1 MSQLISSRA
10 ARYGAAVLATAVAA
24 GLTILLGPAIS
35 PDCHVTLYA
44 AVLFSA
50 RYCGFGPGLLAT
62 VISAVTGAY
71 VFPPLGDSALV
82 AGQVTL
88 VRLGL
93 FMSVGIAISW
103 ISSTQRA
110 TQRELERRVDE
121 RVGEIA
127 KTNRRL
133 KEAEELFRSAFEH
146 APIGMGLVGLDGALL
161 QVNPVLCALSGYS
174 ERELLGKSVVEIT
187 HPDDRAATVAHLRG
201 IIAGEGSNY
210 QLERRYLHKDGRR
223 IVWALVNG
231 SVVRDENGKPAHIIS
246 QVQDITER
254 KRTEDALQLQSL
266 VLSDMAEGV
275 AVGDRQGIIR
285 FTNPAFEALFGYA
298 PGELIGKHVSVVN
311 DLPPGENE
319 RFAAMVIDQ
328 VEAKGLFS
336 GEFYNR
342 RKDGT
347 PFLTFARVSA
357 IKVAGEELWVTLQHD
372 ITERKRM
379 EKALRES
386 EERFHNAFQYAPIGM
401 ALLSF
406 DGQFSKVNR
415 VLCELLGFSEQEL
428 LGLSPGDL
436 VHPEDLPAATADAI
450 RLATHEADN
459 YRAERRYRHKS
470 GRIVY
475 TDASLF
481 LLRDHERNPL
491 YYVAQLLDITE
502 RQRAEEALRKAHE
515 ELEARVEERTADL
528 RESNRQLYEEILQR
542 QQVQYELQ
550 NVNSRITGL
559 LESMSAGFFAVD
571 HEWRVTYM
579 NRGAELLT
587 RLDRE
592 SVIGKNVWDM
602 FPEDVNTVF
611 GERSRKAMLEWERD
625 DTEFYNAPL
634 SKWLRVHTYPIPDG
648 ICALFEDITERHTRE
663 ASIVSEIFQALNA
676 HLDVANAFPSVTA
689 GLQSLTGCHRVGLA
703 LFDDKHENLTLTSL
717 DAIGTYVGPKS
728 PHFPISHSPG
738 ARFALAGKP
747 HFVSDL
753 AVEIDSPIVR
763 SVYEDG
769 YRSSL
774 TLPVRAN
781 DRIVGM
787 LGLLWRELGGGNAS
801 RLPLLGQ
808 IADALGLA
816 AEKTRLFQE
825 VRVGHERLQALSGR
839 LMEVQ
844 ETERR
849 QIARELHDE
858 IGQHLTGLK
867 LVLDA
872 ARRLPVES
880 ARDRL
885 GEAHEL
891 VEELVE
897 RTRALSLDLRP
908 AMLDD
913 FGLLPALLWLFDRF
927 AIQTAVQVNFEHR
940 GMDRRLPPEV
950 ETAAYRIVQ
959 EGLTNV
965 ARYADVKEV
974 AVRAWV
980 ECETLKLQVV
990 DRGAGFDPDG
1000 ALSRHGSSGLVGMR
1014 ERALLLGGR
1023 VAIESSP
1030 GSGTQVIAELPLRN
1044 AAVAVR

>member
-1 MSQLISSRA
+1 MSQLTSSRA
-10 ARYGAAVLATAVAA
+10 ARYGAAVFWTALATAVKV
-24 GLTILLGPAIS
+24 LLGPMFPPPYVPFYFAVLFTARYAGLG
-35 PDCHVTLYA
+35 PGVLA
-44 AVLFSA
+44 AVLS
-50 RYCGFGPGLLAT
+50 T
-62 VISAVTGAY
+62 VTGTYLFVPVGVSTISANLIA
-71 VFPPLGDSALV
+71 LG
-82 AGQVTL
+82 
-88 VRLGL
+88 RLGL
-93 FMSVGIAISW
+93 FVLV
-103 ISSTQRA
+103 A
-110 TQRELERRVDE
+110 TVTTWLGSRERDRQQELERRVEE
-121 RVGEIA
+121 RAGEIA
-127 KTNRRL
+127 KANRRL
-133 KEAEELFRSAFEH
+133 EEAEALFRGAFTH
-146 APIGMGLVGLDGALL
+146 APIGIALVGLDGRTFH
-161 QVNPVLCALSGYS
+161 VNRAMCDFLGYS
-174 ERELLGKSVVEIT
+174 EPELLSMPVWAVT
-187 HPDDRAATVAHLRG
+187 QPDDMKTTIEQLQLLVE
-201 IIAGEGSNY
+201 GEIPRWE
-210 QLERRYLHKDGRR
+210 LEKRFFHKDGH
-223 IVWALVNG
+223 IVWGL
-231 SVVRDENGKPAHIIS
+231 SSTSLVRDSGGTPLYVIS
-246 QVQDITER
+246 QLQDITER
-254 KRTEDALQLQSL
+254 KLAEGRLQLKSL
-266 VLSDMAEGV
+266 VLSSMAEGV
-275 AVGDRQGIIR
+275 VVGDRQGIIR

-298 PGELIGKHVSVVN
+298 PGELIGKHISVVN
-311 DLPPGENE
+311 DLSPGENE

-347 PFLTFARVSA
+347 PFLTFARVGA
-357 IKVAGEELWVTLQHD
+357 IKVAGEELWLTLQHD
-372 ITERKRM
+372 ITEPKRM

-401 ALLSF
+401 ALLRF

-436 VHPEDLPAATADAI
+436 VHPEDLAAATADAI
-450 RLATHEADN
+450 RVATHETDS

-470 GRIVY
+470 GRIIY
-475 TDASLF
+475 TDARLSLV
-481 LLRDHERNPL
+481 RDHERNPL
-491 YYVAQLLDITE
+491 YYVAQLLDITD

-515 ELEARVEERTADL
+515 ELEARVEARTADL
-528 RESNRQLYEEILQR
+528 RASNLQLQEEIHQR
-542 QQVQYELQ
+542 QQVEYELQ
-550 NVNSRITGL
+550 NVHSRITGL
-559 LESMSAGFFAVD
+559 LDSMSAGFFAVD

-579 NRGAELLT
+579 NRGAERLT
-587 RLDRE
+587 RLDRD
-592 SVIGKNVWDM
+592 SVIGKDVWEV
-602 FPEDVNTVF
+602 FPEAVNTVLY
-611 GERSRKAMLEWERD
+611 EQSRKAMSEWVTT
-625 DTEFYNAPL
+625 DTEFYYPPL
-634 SKWLRVHTYPIPDG
+634 SRWRRVHTYPIPDG
-648 ICALFEDITERHTRE
+648 ICTLFEDITERHTRE
-663 ASIVSEIFQALNA
+663 GSIVSEIFQALNA
-676 HLDVANAFPSVTA
+676 HLDVANAFPSVAT
-689 GLQSLTGCHRVGLA
+689 GLESLTGCHRVGFA
-703 LFDDKHENLTLTSL
+703 MFDDKDESLTLITL
-717 DAIGTYVGPKS
+717 DATGAHVGPKS
-728 PHFPISHSPG
+728 PHFPMSHIPG
-738 ARFALAGKP
+738 ARFALAGKS
-747 HFVSDL
+747 HFVPDL

-801 RLPLLGQ
+801 QLPLLGQ

-825 VRVGHERLQALSGR
+825 VRVGHERLHVLSGR

-844 ETERR
+844 EEERR
-849 QIARELHDE
+849 HIARELHDE

-867 LVLDA
+867 LVLEA
-872 ARRLPVES
+872 AGRLPVES

-885 GEAHEL
+885 VEAHEM
-891 VEELVE
+891 VKELVE

-927 AIQTAVQVNFEHR
+927 ADQTAVQVTFEHR
-940 GMDRRLPPEV
+940 GLDRRLPPEL

-959 EGLTNV
+959 EALTNV
-965 ARYADVKEV
+965 ARYADVKQV

-1030 GSGTQVIAELPLRN
+1030 GSGTQVIAELPLPKV
-1044 AAVAVR
+1044 AVAVR